1 MIVNY
6 SADVS
11 SLDQPPLEAAQE
23 RPGKPIRI
31 RVPLL
36 VFRLHPSP
44 ARPGLGAYRTWNNV
58 SWILECESVGEAIA
72 VRDTLQQVFSLI
84 RSHGIERV
92 RHCLTSMP
100 QTQ

>member
-23 RPGKPIRI
+23 RPGKPIRL

-36 VFRLHPSP
+36 VFRLHPPPS
-44 ARPGLGAYRTWNNV
+44 RPGTGAYRTWNNV
-58 SWILECESVGEAIA
+58 SWILECESVNEALA
-72 VRDTLQQVFSLI
+72 VRDTLQQVFSMI
-84 RSHGIERV
+84 RMHGIDHV
-92 RHCLTSMP
+92 RQCLTAMP
-100 QTQ
+100 QPQ